1 MKKRV
6 FIPISLI
13 VLALFIWGM
22 VKFGPDFNPDEVP
35 VQEVVVQEEEAPL
48 PVLRVYT
55 DESDS
60 YSIEAHYP
68 ETAEPEVVAYI
79 DDSIASFKIGSV
91 SGEATASDKSDLTIN
106 YSIEESRLAITYIIT
121 SYIYTG
127 GAHGYEDTR
136 TFTYSILTGE
146 RITLDMLFEKDGY
159 IPALSALVQNKL
171 KARFG
176 SEADMSMIEAGAGQ
190 MKENFE
196 RFYLTDT
203 SIVFIFPPYAV
214 APYSEGTIKLEVSI
228 DALGGLVSEEFF
240 SS

>member
-6 FIPISLI
+6 FIPIFVI
-13 VLALFIWGM
+13 VLGLFVWGM
-22 VKFGPDFNPDEVP
+22 VKFGPDFNTDEVP
-35 VQEVVVQEEEAPL
+35 VQQVVVLEEEAPT
-48 PVLRVYT
+48 PVVRVYT

-68 ETAEPEVVAYI
+68 ETTQREVIGYI
-79 DDSIASFKIGSV
+79 DDSIASFKIESV
-91 SGEATASDKSDLTIN
+91 GGEATASDKSDLTIN
-106 YSIEESRLAITYIIT
+106 YSIEESRLATTYIIT

-136 TFTYSILTGE
+136 TFTYYIETGE
-146 RITLDMLFEKDGY
+146 RITLDMLFEKEGY

-203 SIVFIFPPYAV
+203 SIIFIFPPYSV
-214 APYSEGTIKLEVSI
+214 ASYSEGTIKLEVSLST
-228 DALGGLVSEEFF
+228 LGGLVSEEFF
-240 SS
+240 TS